1 MNRYGLL
8 CRCILEHPKVTQREL
23 ALMLDVSL
31 GTVNTLIKE
40 CTAKAYLALNSEG
53 DYELTSAGMAFME
66 QFRVEA
72 ALIIAAGFGSRFVP
86 LTFETP
92 KGLLEVFGERM
103 IERQIKQLHAANI
116 RDITIVVGYLKEK
129 FEYLI
134 DKYQVKLLYNPEYSC
149 KNTLATVYRAREVLR
164 ERNVYLL
171 SSDNWMRENM
181 YHTYECGGWYSSVFM
196 EGDTSEWCLS
206 FNKKGRITESHIG
219 GRDSW
224 VMYGPVFFSKQFSRQ
239 FLPVLESY
247 YQIGGTQQFYWEQV
261 YTDLLNG
268 DARRR
273 IINVGLPL
281 PEVLEKKAGEPEL
294 DMYINRQPA
303 NQVYEFENLEEL
315 RLFDPKYQSKSDNQ
329 AMELVSRVFQIPES
343 EIRDIRCL
351 KSGMT
356 NQSFLFQ
363 VQGTRYLCRIPGPG
377 TEFLIN
383 RRQEK
388 NVYDVVAPLGIT
400 EHVIYFDGETGYKI
414 SEFYEGSRNAD
425 PANPQDMKQC
435 MALLR
440 QFHDTGLQVDHSFDL
455 KERIAFYE
463 KLCYKQGTIPFDDYD
478 MVSEWMEELLKLLG
492 KQRRIKVLAHID
504 SVADNFLFLSDGSVR
519 LIDWEYAGMCDP
531 LIDVAMCAIY
541 SYYTL
546 EQAYD
551 LLQVY
556 LDRDPTRKEQ
566 LIFYAYMG
574 LGGFLWAL
582 WAVYKA
588 NMGQEF
594 GEYTIIM
601 YRYAKNCY
609 RKIFSDIL

>member
-8 CRCILEHPKVTQREL
+8 CRCILEHPGATQREL

-40 CTAKAYLALNSEG
+40 CSAKAYLNLNSAG

-66 QFRVEA
+66 QYRVDA

-103 IERQIKQLHAANI
+103 IERQIKQLHTAGI
-116 RDITIVVGYLKEK
+116 YDITIVVGYLKEK

-164 ERNVYLL
+164 GRNVYLL

-181 YHTYECGGWYSSVFM
+181 YHTYECNGWYSSVFM

-206 FNKKGRITESHIG
+206 FNRKGRITESHIG

-224 VMYGPVFFSKQFSRQ
+224 VMYGPVFFSKEFSYQ

-247 YQIGGTQQFYWEQV
+247 YQISGTEQFYWEQV

-268 DARRR
+268 EAKRR
-273 IINVGLPL
+273 ITNARLPL
-281 PEVLEKKAGEPEL
+281 PEVLKKRAGEPDL
-294 DMYINRQPA
+294 DMYINKQPA

-329 AMELVSRVFQIPES
+329 AMALVSRVFQIPES

-363 VQGTRYLCRIPGPG
+363 VQGTHYLCRIPGPG
-377 TEFLIN
+377 TELLIN

-414 SEFYEGSRNAD
+414 SEFLEGSRNAD
-425 PANPQDMKQC
+425 PANPQDMRQC

-440 QFHDTGLQVDHSFDL
+440 QFHNTGLQVDHDFDL
-455 KERIAFYE
+455 RERISFYE
-463 KLCYKQGTIPFDDYD
+463 KLCYNQGSIPFDDYD
-478 MVSEWMEELLKLLG
+478 MVSEWMDELLKLLG
-492 KQRRIKVLAHID
+492 KQRREKVLAHID
-504 SVADNFLFLSDGSVR
+504 SVADNFLFLPDGSIR

-546 EQAYD
+546 EQGYD
-551 LLQVY
+551 LLRTY
-556 LDRDPTRKEQ
+556 LGKEPTRKEQ
-566 LIFYAYMG
+566 LVFYAYMG

-588 NMGQEF
+588 NIGQEF

-601 YRYAKNCY
+601 YRYAKKCY
-609 RKIFSDIL
+609 RKIFSDLL

>member
-273 IINVGLPL
+273 I
-281 PEVLEKKAGEPEL
+281 KKRP
-294 DMYINRQPA
+294 
-303 NQVYEFENLEEL
+303 
-315 RLFDPKYQSKSDNQ
+315 
-329 AMELVSRVFQIPES
+329 
-343 EIRDIRCL
+343 
-351 KSGMT
+351 
-356 NQSFLFQ
+356 
-363 VQGTRYLCRIPGPG
+363 
-377 TEFLIN
+377 
-383 RRQEK
+383 
-388 NVYDVVAPLGIT
+388 
-400 EHVIYFDGETGYKI
+400 
-414 SEFYEGSRNAD
+414 GSRSWI
-425 PANPQDMKQC
+425 C
-435 MALLR
+435 
-440 QFHDTGLQVDHSFDL
+440 
-455 KERIAFYE
+455 I
-463 KLCYKQGTIPFDDYD
+463 
-478 MVSEWMEELLKLLG
+478 
-492 KQRRIKVLAHID
+492 
-504 SVADNFLFLSDGSVR
+504 
-519 LIDWEYAGMCDP
+519 
-531 LIDVAMCAIY
+531 
-541 SYYTL
+541 
-546 EQAYD
+546 
-551 LLQVY
+551 
-556 LDRDPTRKEQ
+556 
-566 LIFYAYMG
+566 
-574 LGGFLWAL
+574 
-582 WAVYKA
+582 
-588 NMGQEF
+588 
-594 GEYTIIM
+594 
-601 YRYAKNCY
+601 
-609 RKIFSDIL
+609 